1 MRKKLTFGRIL
12 IYLMAFGAAFV
23 WLMPTVWMALA
34 SLKPKGS
41 VITILGS
48 LLKGPFTLDNYRVVS
63 ESAIWLW
70 MKNSLVVGVI
80 STLGALA
87 LDSLAAY
94 ALSYLRY
101 PGRRWVFWFI
111 MIAMMVPIETQVI
124 PMYQVMLEFG
134 LMNSYLAL
142 ILPAVAAPFGVFIL
156 KQFYD
161 GIPREIAEAARID
174 GAGHLRIFTS
184 IFLPL
189 SRSAMVAVG
198 LFSFIGSWNN
208 FLWPFMVITK
218 ESRMTV
224 PVGLPM
230 FSSTMGSDMI
240 MPLAASFLASIPTIL
255 VFVLFQKH
263 IIKGIS
269 MTGLKG

>member
-12 IYLMAFGAAFV
+12 LYLMAFGAAFV